1 MSPSL
6 QRIESE
12 GKVFVV
18 FVGGVEVVFCRVEK
32 IGDDGW
38 SRKFHREQQ
47 RAAAV
52 HHQVFMQKGIQG
64 RGRDKLTDLPRSSQS
79 GPRLLQ
85 GRQRVEESM
94 RSQRGVNLI

>member
-38 SRKFHREQQ
+38 SQKVQREQQ

-52 HHQVFMQKGIQG
+52 QHQVFMQKGIQG
-64 RGRDKLTDLPRSSQS
+64 RGRDKLTDPPRSSRS
-79 GPRLLQ
+79 SPRLLR
-85 GRQRVEESM
+85 GRRGVEESM
-94 RSQRGVNLI
+94 RSP